1 MTTAEFLRDYD
12 TLPDENIHIELK
24 GTEDEIHS
32 KPVVR
37 RVLGLPTVKFTVA
50 MRLPSLLGDTTIYS
64 NFPTAADRE
73 YYAQHKAREAARAS
87 VPVLLPPHNPS
98 LVVRD
103 DEE

>member
-37 RVLGLPTVKFTVA
+37 RVVGMPLVKFSIA
-50 MRLPSLLGDTTIYS
+50 MVSSSVLGDVTVYS
-64 NFPTAADRE
+64 NFPTAADRAE
-73 YYAQHKAREAARAS
+73 YARHKARTTDAVSR
-87 VPVLLPPHNPS
+87 LPRNPS
-98 LVVRD
+98 LVVYD
-103 DEE
+103 DAA